1 MNTPLTVRTHPFG
14 LAVATLMLT
23 LAWAPVHAQVQSAPP
38 MMKASQVTED
48 LLVDALAID
57 VPMADEAAS
66 GATRSIRP
74 SMRPSASQ
82 KPAGP
87 GKASLLISFATGS
100 AELSRETI
108 QVLQTVAKALQ
119 SDRLAGFA
127 FRVEGH
133 ADPRGGNDYNLK
145 LSEGRAQA
153 VVAYLTGKLGVLPER
168 LAAVGKGA
176 TELVDTQRPDSPEN
190 RRVTIVT
197 NR

>member
-1 MNTPLTVRTHPFG
+1 MNTLFAVRAHRSV
-14 LAVATLMLT
+14 LAASTLMLA
-23 LAWAPVHAQVQSAPP
+23 LAGTPVWAQSQPAAP
-38 MMKASQVTED
+38 MIKAGQVTED

-57 VPMADEAAS
+57 VPMSDEAAS
-66 GATRSIRP
+66 GTTRSIRP
-74 SMRPSASQ
+74 SMRPTAAQ

-100 AELSRETI
+100 ADLTRETI

-133 ADPRGGNDYNLK
+133 ADPRGGTDYNLK
-145 LSEGRAQA
+145 LSQDRAQA
-153 VVAYLTGKLGVLPER
+153 VVAYLTGTLGVLPDR

-176 TELVDTQRPDSPEN
+176 SELVDTRHPDSPEN